1 MSTVPNGAYVSQA
14 SALRVARR
22 EFEPGPIVRV
32 RFYSHTWHG
41 RPRWGYVREG
51 SVFDQELTR
60 TQTIDGRHAA
70 ATGYVQLGD
79 RRRCLRCQ
87 ERGKKRAATMVA
99 TDATGLQWFECK
111 KHEPGD
117 NIAGVVRVRRES
129 VRAWRKRNGLLEA
142 SEILTE
148 VKP

>member
-60 TQTIDGRHAA
+60 TQTIDGRD
-70 ATGYVQLGD
+70 YDIYYDGD
-79 RRRCLRCQ
+79 RVR
-87 ERGKKRAATMVA
+87 MVA
-99 TDATGLQWFECK
+99 WHDDDGNSYWVSNTLLQTLDESQMLAIATTTK
-111 KHEPGD
+111 
-117 NIAGVVRVRRES
+117 
-129 VRAWRKRNGLLEA
+129 
-142 SEILTE
+142 EI
-148 VKP
+148 K